1 MKYNILKK
9 IKIKIKKKIKHR
21 ITYLNHQQQQKKRIK
36 ELSRIDSQTMYIMC
50 VGLIFLIFSSFT
62 ELMIKMKFENLK
74 RKCKFLRGT
83 TKKLGSIRNRQQF
96 VLIDNYFILM
106 LNILLIEYVFHEEIL
121 RNLDI

>member
-1 MKYNILKK
+1 MKK

-36 ELSRIDSQTMYIMC
+36 ELSRIDSQIMYIMC

-62 ELMIKMKFENLK
+62 ELMVKIKMKFENLK

-96 VLIDNYFILM
+96 VLIDNYYIILM
-106 LNILLIEYVFHEEIL
+106 LNILLIEYVFHKEIL
-121 RNLDI
+121 RYLNI

>member
-1 MKYNILKK
+1 M
-9 IKIKIKKKIKHR
+9 
-21 ITYLNHQQQQKKRIK
+21 NHQQQQKKRIK
-36 ELSRIDSQTMYIMC
+36 ELSRIDSQIMYIMC

-62 ELMIKMKFENLK
+62 ELMFKIKIKFENLK

-96 VLIDNYFILM
+96 VLIDNYYIILM

-121 RNLDI
+121 RNLNI

>member
-1 MKYNILKK
+1 MKK

-36 ELSRIDSQTMYIMC
+36 ELSRIDSQIMYIMC

-62 ELMIKMKFENLK
+62 ELMVKIKMKFENLK

-96 VLIDNYFILM
+96 VLIDNYYIVLM

>member
-1 MKYNILKK
+1 MKK

-21 ITYLNHQQQQKKRIK
+21 ITYLNHQQQQQKKRIK
-36 ELSRIDSQTMYIMC
+36 ELSRIDSQIMYIMC

-62 ELMIKMKFENLK
+62 ELMFKIKMKFENLK

-96 VLIDNYFILM
+96 VLIDNYYIILM

-121 RNLDI
+121 RNLNI

>member
-1 MKYNILKK
+1 M
-9 IKIKIKKKIKHR
+9 
-21 ITYLNHQQQQKKRIK
+21 NHQQQQKKRIK

-50 VGLIFLIFSSFT
+50 VGLIFLIFSRFT

-121 RNLDI
+121 RNLNI

>member
-1 MKYNILKK
+1 MKK

-36 ELSRIDSQTMYIMC
+36 ELSRFDSQTMYIMC

-121 RNLDI
+121 RNLNI

>member
-1 MKYNILKK
+1 M
-9 IKIKIKKKIKHR
+9 
-21 ITYLNHQQQQKKRIK
+21 NHQQQQKKRIK
-36 ELSRIDSQTMYIMC
+36 ELSRIDSQIMYIMC

-62 ELMIKMKFENLK
+62 ELMVKIKMKFENLK

>member
-1 MKYNILKK
+1 MKK

-21 ITYLNHQQQQKKRIK
+21 ITNLNHQQQQKKRIK
-36 ELSRIDSQTMYIMC
+36 ELSRIDSQIMYIMC

-62 ELMIKMKFENLK
+62 ELMVKIKMKFENLK

-96 VLIDNYFILM
+96 VLIDNYYIVLM
-106 LNILLIEYVFHEEIL
+106 LNILLIEYVFHEEIS
-121 RNLDI
+121 RNLNI

>member
-1 MKYNILKK
+1 
-9 IKIKIKKKIKHR
+9 
-21 ITYLNHQQQQKKRIK
+21 
-36 ELSRIDSQTMYIMC
+36 MYIMC

-74 RKCKFLRGT
+74 QKCKFLRGT

-121 RNLDI
+121 RNLNI

>member
-1 MKYNILKK
+1 MKK

-21 ITYLNHQQQQKKRIK
+21 ITNLNHQQQQKKRIK
-36 ELSRIDSQTMYIMC
+36 ELSRIDSQIMYIMC

-62 ELMIKMKFENLK
+62 ELMVKIKMKFENLK

-96 VLIDNYFILM
+96 VLIDNYYIVLM

-121 RNLDI
+121 RNLNI

>member
-1 MKYNILKK
+1 M
-9 IKIKIKKKIKHR
+9 
-21 ITYLNHQQQQKKRIK
+21 NHQQQQKKRIK

-121 RNLDI
+121 RNLNI

>member
-1 MKYNILKK
+1 M
-9 IKIKIKKKIKHR
+9 
-21 ITYLNHQQQQKKRIK
+21 NHQQQQKKRIK

-62 ELMIKMKFENLK
+62 ELMVKIKMKFENLK
-74 RKCKFLRGT
+74 QKCKFLRGT

>member
-1 MKYNILKK
+1 
-9 IKIKIKKKIKHR
+9 
-21 ITYLNHQQQQKKRIK
+21 
-36 ELSRIDSQTMYIMC
+36 MYIMC

-62 ELMIKMKFENLK
+62 ELMVKIKMKFENLK

-121 RNLDI
+121 RNLNI

>member
-1 MKYNILKK
+1 MKK

-21 ITYLNHQQQQKKRIK
+21 ITYLRIK
-36 ELSRIDSQTMYIMC
+36 ELSRIDSQIMYIMC

-62 ELMIKMKFENLK
+62 ELMVTIKMKFENLK
-74 RKCKFLRGT
+74 RKCRFLRGT

>member
-1 MKYNILKK
+1 MKK

-36 ELSRIDSQTMYIMC
+36 ELSRIDSQIMYIMC

-62 ELMIKMKFENLK
+62 ELMVKIKMKFENLK

-121 RNLDI
+121 RNLNI

>member
-1 MKYNILKK
+1 MKK

-36 ELSRIDSQTMYIMC
+36 ELSRIDSQIMYIMC

-62 ELMIKMKFENLK
+62 ELMVKIKMKFENLK

-96 VLIDNYFILM
+96 VLIDNYYIVLM

-121 RNLDI
+121 RNLNI

>member
-1 MKYNILKK
+1 MKK

-21 ITYLNHQQQQKKRIK
+21 ITYLNHQQQQQKKRIK
-36 ELSRIDSQTMYIMC
+36 ELSRIDSQIMYIMC
-50 VGLIFLIFSSFT
+50 VGLIFLIFSSFV
-62 ELMIKMKFENLK
+62 ELMFKIKMKFENLK

-96 VLIDNYFILM
+96 VLIDNYYIILM

-121 RNLDI
+121 RNLNI

>member
-1 MKYNILKK
+1 MKK

-21 ITYLNHQQQQKKRIK
+21 ITYLNHQQQQQKKRIK
-36 ELSRIDSQTMYIMC
+36 ELSRIDSQIMYIMC
-50 VGLIFLIFSSFT
+50 VGLIFLIFSSFI
-62 ELMIKMKFENLK
+62 ELMFKIKMKFENLK

-96 VLIDNYFILM
+96 VLIDNYYIILM

-121 RNLDI
+121 RNLNI

>member
-1 MKYNILKK
+1 M
-9 IKIKIKKKIKHR
+9 
-21 ITYLNHQQQQKKRIK
+21 NHQQQQKKRIK
-36 ELSRIDSQTMYIMC
+36 ELSRIDSQIMYIMC

-62 ELMIKMKFENLK
+62 ELMVKIEMKFENLK

-83 TKKLGSIRNRQQF
+83 TKKSGSIRNRQQF
-96 VLIDNYFILM
+96 VLIDNYYIVLI

>member
-1 MKYNILKK
+1 
-9 IKIKIKKKIKHR
+9 
-21 ITYLNHQQQQKKRIK
+21 
-36 ELSRIDSQTMYIMC
+36 MYIMC

>member
-1 MKYNILKK
+1 M
-9 IKIKIKKKIKHR
+9 
-21 ITYLNHQQQQKKRIK
+21 NHQQQQKKRIK

>member
-1 MKYNILKK
+1 
-9 IKIKIKKKIKHR
+9 
-21 ITYLNHQQQQKKRIK
+21 
-36 ELSRIDSQTMYIMC
+36 MYIMC

-121 RNLDI
+121 RNLNI

>member
-1 MKYNILKK
+1 M
-9 IKIKIKKKIKHR
+9 
-21 ITYLNHQQQQKKRIK
+21 NHQQQQKKRIK

-96 VLIDNYFILM
+96 VLIDNCFILM

-121 RNLDI
+121 RNLNI

>member
-83 TKKLGSIRNRQQF
+83 TKKLGLIRNRQQF
-96 VLIDNYFILM
+96 VLIDHYFILM

>member
-1 MKYNILKK
+1 M
-9 IKIKIKKKIKHR
+9 
-21 ITYLNHQQQQKKRIK
+21 NHQQQQKKRIK
-36 ELSRIDSQTMYIMC
+36 ELSRIDSQIMYIMC

>member
-1 MKYNILKK
+1 MKK

-21 ITYLNHQQQQKKRIK
+21 ITNLNHQQQQKKRIK
-36 ELSRIDSQTMYIMC
+36 ELSRIDSQIMYIMC

-62 ELMIKMKFENLK
+62 ELMVKIKMKFENLK

-96 VLIDNYFILM
+96 VLIDNYYIVLM
-106 LNILLIEYVFHEEIL
+106 LNISLIEYVFHEEIL
-121 RNLDI
+121 RNLNI

>member
-1 MKYNILKK
+1 MKN

-36 ELSRIDSQTMYIMC
+36 ELSRIDSQIMYIMC

-62 ELMIKMKFENLK
+62 ELMFKIKMKFENLK

-96 VLIDNYFILM
+96 VLIDNYYIILM

-121 RNLDI
+121 RNLNI

>member
-1 MKYNILKK
+1 M
-9 IKIKIKKKIKHR
+9 
-21 ITYLNHQQQQKKRIK
+21 NHQQQQKKRIK

-74 RKCKFLRGT
+74 QKCKFLRGT

-96 VLIDNYFILM
+96 VLIDHYFILM

-121 RNLDI
+121 RNLNI

>member
-1 MKYNILKK
+1 
-9 IKIKIKKKIKHR
+9 
-21 ITYLNHQQQQKKRIK
+21 
-36 ELSRIDSQTMYIMC
+36 MYIMC

-96 VLIDNYFILM
+96 VLIDHYFILM

>member
-1 MKYNILKK
+1 MKK
-9 IKIKIKKKIKHR
+9 IKIKKIKHR

-36 ELSRIDSQTMYIMC
+36 ELSRIDSQIMYIMC

-62 ELMIKMKFENLK
+62 ELMFKIKMKFENLK

-96 VLIDNYFILM
+96 VLIDNYYIILM

-121 RNLDI
+121 RNLNI

>member
-1 MKYNILKK
+1 MKK

-62 ELMIKMKFENLK
+62 ELMVTIKMKFENLK
-74 RKCKFLRGT
+74 RKCRFLRGT

-121 RNLDI
+121 RNLNI

>member
-1 MKYNILKK
+1 
-9 IKIKIKKKIKHR
+9 
-21 ITYLNHQQQQKKRIK
+21 
-36 ELSRIDSQTMYIMC
+36 MYIMC

-62 ELMIKMKFENLK
+62 ELMVKIKMKFENLK

-96 VLIDNYFILM
+96 VLIDNYYILLM

>member
-1 MKYNILKK
+1 MKK

-36 ELSRIDSQTMYIMC
+36 ELSRIDSQIMYIMC

-62 ELMIKMKFENLK
+62 ELMVKIKMKFENLK

-96 VLIDNYFILM
+96 VLIDNYYIILM

-121 RNLDI
+121 RNLNI